1 LARHYGASAA
11 ARLRSSRLRDVW
23 TSPTPAAVPRWPHAP
38 GPSYWLAGREPRR
51 FARSGR
57 DALTAS
63 ELRVAR
69 MASEG
74 MSNRE
79 IAQALFITI
88 RTVTTHLGHAYEKL
102 GIIGRQ
108 QLAEKLAEDTPINV
122 G

>member
-1 LARHYGASAA
+1 MDLAHRCGSSALA
-11 ARLRSSRLRDVW
+11 ARARTELLACGSR
-23 TSPTPAAVPRWPHAP
+23 
-38 GPSYWLAGREPRR
+38 PRR

-69 MASEG
+69 MAAEG
-74 MSNRE
+74 MTNRE

-102 GIIGRQ
+102 GIAGRE
-108 QLAEKLAEDTPINV
+108 AARRGSSTDR
-122 G
+122 